1 MTGSGSDEGQDT
13 GTDPNEPL
21 GTLAAEV
28 EERRN
33 RRSEAVAADETFVE
47 MDVGEVD
54 AEEVWADLL
63 GEDSGEL
70 VVAAP
75 RVEEDDRDVRV
86 VPKTTCQGC
95 PHVADPPTLRCT
107 HEGTDILSMDDMD
120 HLRVADCPMVADDD
134 IGATK

>member
-1 MTGSGSDEGQDT
+1 MNGSGSDEGQDT
-13 GTDPNEPL
+13 GSGRNEPL
-21 GTLAAEV
+21 GNLAAEI
-28 EERRN
+28 EERRK
-33 RRSEAVAADETFVE
+33 RRSETGSADETFVE

-54 AEEVWADLL
+54 AAEVWADLL

-70 VVAAP
+70 VVTAP

-107 HEGTDILSMDDMD
+107 HEGTDILSMGDMD

-134 IGATK
+134 FEATE